1 MTLLARRL
9 RFVLAGLSLFVAAPA
24 SAQSLELAGPYGN
37 VDGCKFAKD
46 GQMSSDDVFLL
57 KSDGFETYGTG
68 CEFVE
73 VLAAKDGSRVVTGL
87 CQFEGEPGFGTLAFV
102 VRKSA
107 KDPAA
112 LTVYNSDGSV
122 FGEVSPC
129 P

>member
-1 MTLLARRL
+1 MRFLGGRS
-9 RFVLAGLSLFVAAPA
+9 RFVLAGLPLLVAATA
-24 SAQSLELAGPYGN
+24 SAQSLDLAGPYGN
-37 VDGCKFAKD
+37 ADGCKYAKD

-57 KSDGFETYGTG
+57 KSDGFETYGTA

-73 VLAAKDGSRVVTGL
+73 ELAARDGSKVVTGL
-87 CQFEGEPGFGTLAFV
+87 CQFEGEEGFGALSFV

-107 KDPAA
+107 KDPSA

-122 FGEVSPC
+122 FGEVAPC

>member
-1 MTLLARRL
+1 
-9 RFVLAGLSLFVAAPA
+9 
-24 SAQSLELAGPYGN
+24 
-37 VDGCKFAKD
+37 
-46 GQMSSDDVFLL
+46 
-57 KSDGFETYGTG
+57 
-68 CEFVE
+68 VE
-73 VLAAKDGSRVVTGL
+73 GLAAKDGSRVVTGL

-112 LTVYNSDGSV
+112 LTVYNIDGSV